1 MKHPTNKAERQQ
13 ARKVNIEHTKTL
25 LKKNIRS
32 FQELLDELE
41 KKETLHDF
49 D

>member
-1 MKHPTNKAERQQ
+1 MKHPTNKAERQH